1 MGKERGG
8 RNTEGR
14 AQMQGKRT
22 QGRKRRGKSEREKG
36 RDLEGLL
43 DVKSDRKEDLSA
55 KNNPDLSYS
64 FRAAVCRAVA
74 LCVCSEARSKKK
86 KRGAGAG
93 CEPRQSRATPGGC
106 PPAWAE
112 TRRRRGKGRQGKGR
126 GGEVGEDTARQDQ
139 ARRIRPDPVHGAE
152 LGAGSVPGGRA
163 AAEAKCVLE

>member
-86 KRGAGAG
+86 KKGELVQVASQG
-93 CEPRQSRATPGGC
+93 RAVPHQEAAPQPGLKPG
-106 PPAWAE
+106 E
-112 TRRRRGKGRQGKGR
+112 GEGREGR
-126 GGEVGEDTARQDQ
+126 GREEEVR
-139 ARRIRPDPVHGAE
+139 
-152 LGAGSVPGGRA
+152 
-163 AAEAKCVLE
+163 